1 MFTSSSLLTTILAA
15 LTLTSTTSCTP
26 SPLSG
31 AFTPNPTHL
40 EFTTLLDGPAH
51 LSPTSN
57 STNPQARTTRFE
69 CWQLSNAFQTSPQ
82 AGTSGS
88 VQLSL
93 GDLSNG
99 TYTHFSKSSPGTPH
113 NAPFPQYVFLLSGSL
128 TIRLPND
135 TRTVKMGAGEGS
147 IAADLGG
154 TGHLTDWEA
163 GTSVLQVPFGGG
175 KVPAHK
181 VLHQGSCRTE
191 DNLQYSHK

>member
-15 LTLTSTTSCTP
+15 LTLTSTTSSTP

-31 AFTPNPTHL
+31 TSTPNPTHL

-69 CWQLSNAFQTSPQ
+69 CWQLSNAFRTSPQ

-93 GDLSNG
+93 GNLSNG

-113 NAPFPQYVFLLSGSL
+113 NAPYPQYVFLLSGSL

-135 TRTVKMGAGEGS
+135 TRTVKMGAGEGT

-154 TGHLTDWEA
+154 TGHFTDWEA
-163 GTSVLQVPFGGG
+163 GTSVLQVPFEGG
-175 KVPAHK
+175 KRPAHK
-181 VLHQGSCRTE
+181 VLHQGPCRAK
-191 DNLQYSHK
+191 DNLQYSRK